1 MLHMSMQAQVTQ
13 RQSVVFTPQLQQAI
27 KLLLLNN
34 LELGKY
40 ADTTAEEN
48 PFLEVERPAVL
59 RGVPSM
65 PINSAGTNDFDPISL
80 LEDKSGNSFRA
91 HVFNEIDE
99 LIVIPRS
106 LQNPKVLL

>member
-1 MLHMSMQAQVTQ
+1 MLHMSMQAQITQ

-34 LELGKY
+34 LELGNY
-40 ADTTAEEN
+40 ADKEAEEN
-48 PFLEVERPAVL
+48 PFLEVERPAAL

-80 LEDKSGNSFRA
+80 L
-91 HVFNEIDE
+91 
-99 LIVIPRS
+99 
-106 LQNPKVLL
+106 